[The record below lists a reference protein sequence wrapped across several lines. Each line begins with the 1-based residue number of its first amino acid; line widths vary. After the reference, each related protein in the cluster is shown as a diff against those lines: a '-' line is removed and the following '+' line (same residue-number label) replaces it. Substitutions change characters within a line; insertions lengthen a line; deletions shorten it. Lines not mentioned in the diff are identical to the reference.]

1 MGILSKFSGAGQAA
15 KKSGIAGSVEK
26 VQQAVAPMA
35 SNINAKAA
43 ANFTDALNVGN
54 ENLDTATA
62 TQLQDY
68 VTSCESIAT
77 AAITALGGDNVLTAA
92 QKAAGNYIASIAA
105 AQREGQKPN
114 VAFLGAMDFGH
125 ESMKDTTTYN
135 NLVQSFEAFDGQL
148 TKNTLSYSIAFNI
161 LASRQD
167 EFGES
172 FYPTLTLDPTNAGF
186 EVEVSYA
193 YLIKE
198 FQHKL
203 NGSAITKSTYPKVP
217 LLKNLFNSEYMEGDA
232 NKLVPV
238 YRAENASLLLTEG
251 VRDDKTT
258 GDAIQTAPIKA
269 GVTASI
275 IGLSMSDKLLDK
287 NAVLDM
293 TDAVDRGAVLT
304 KIVLKLGADMFKF
317 DVTREASRLFVD
329 KQVGG
334 ADAHVKETIM
344 NFKSES
350 IILDT
355 VAPKKINGAVSSIFD
370 GLPESYKIK
379 FNVSLTG
386 ELALDTGNISVA
398 ATKVEIN
405 SIMTSSGD
413 VLASDSAEYIAVKTA
428 LGTINAQSFLAY
440 DVDAFLTN
448 SNTRMKGM
456 RLTYESQV
464 KKWSC
469 PLKMGVT
476 LQVPVVN
483 AMGTNND
490 VDKIAQHISAVHIK
504 ISYDAVKTLVSYANE
519 LKLVTSTEF
528 DTGVVFSDTPTFE
541 IITPTYVEEEFEAA
555 KYVDSLRSSQNVE
568 DLQAA
573 LGNKIK
579 TMVLAAYISSNY
591 NIVHQSKYGAD
602 KRPGVLI
609 GTDPTIASWL
619 SQGNGID
626 LGKDFTDVKIVST
639 PNPAMKGKITIVFDP
654 DSSKQ
659 AEAFEEMKF
668 GYCLWSP
675 TILVDLQ
682 KTLAGGAVAREIHNI
697 PRYKH
702 INLMPVMMQLNVVN
716 LNTAF
721 AKHTYNMKTFG
732 R

>member
-238 YRAENASLLLTEG
+238 YRTENASLLLAEG

-355 VAPKKINGAVSSIFD
+355 AAPKKINGAVSTIFA

-405 SIMTSSGD
+405 SIMTSSGV

-519 LKLVTSTEF
+519 LKLVTSAEF

-721 AKHTYNMKTFG
+721 AKHTYNMKTVV
-732 R
+732 

>member
-1 MGILSKFSGAGQAA
+1 MGMLDKLNGKGAIST
-15 KKSGIAGSVEK
+15 KTGIAGQVEK
-26 VQQAVAPMA
+26 MSQSIA
-35 SNINAKAA
+35 SSATTINGKAA
-43 ANFTDALNVGN
+43 STFTDVLNVGN
-54 ENLDTATA
+54 ENLDAPVFA
-62 TQLQDY
+62 EMQHY
-68 VTSCESIAT
+68 VTSCESMATSAIA
-77 AAITALGGDNVLTAA
+77 ALGSDINLTPA
-92 QKAAGNYIASIAA
+92 QKAAGTYIAAIAA
-105 AQREGQKPN
+105 AQPVGGKPN
-114 VAFLGAMDFGH
+114 VAFLGGLDFGH
-125 ESMKDTTTYN
+125 ESMKDTTSYD

-167 EFGES
+167 DFGES

-186 EVEVSYA
+186 EVEISYA

-203 NGSAITKSTYPKVP
+203 NGSAVTKSTYPKVP
-217 LLKNLFNSEYMEGDA
+217 LLKNLFNAEYMEGEA

-238 YRAENASLLLTEG
+238 WRTENQNLLIVEG
-251 VRDDKTT
+251 KRDDKTT
-258 GDAIQTAPIKA
+258 GDLLVTAPIKA
-269 GVTASI
+269 GVTCSI
-275 IGLSMSDKLLDK
+275 IALSMSDKLLDK
-287 NAVLDM
+287 NATLDI
-293 TDAVDRGAVLT
+293 TDAVDRGAMLT
-304 KIVLKLGADMFKF
+304 RIVLKLGTEFFGF
-317 DVTREASRLFVD
+317 DVSREASRLFVD
-329 KQVGG
+329 KQTGG

-350 IILDT
+350 IIFDT
-355 VAPKKINGAVSSIFD
+355 ATAKTIAGVNSTAFD
-370 GLPESYKIK
+370 ALGEDYKIK

-405 SIMTSSGD
+405 QILTSTGA
-413 VLASDSAEYIAVKTA
+413 VVAPGATYTAIATA
-428 LGTINAQSFLAY
+428 LGTINAASFIGY
-440 DVDAFLTN
+440 DIDAFLTN

-464 KKWSC
+464 KKWGC
-469 PLKMGVT
+469 PLKSGVT

-504 ISYDAVKTLVSYANE
+504 VSYDAVKTLRAYATE
-519 LKLVTSTEF
+519 LKAVTSSSF
-528 DTGVVFSDTPTFE
+528 DTGVVFSDTPTWE
-541 IITPTYVEEEFEAA
+541 IITPKFLEDNFEAG

-579 TMVLAAYISSNY
+579 QMVLETYISSNY
-591 NIVHQSKYGAD
+591 NIVHQSKYGSD

-609 GTDPTIASWL
+609 GTDPIVASWL
-619 SQGNGID
+619 SQSDGID
-626 LGKDFTDVKIVST
+626 LGKDFADVKIVST
-639 PNPAMKGKITIVFDP
+639 PNPLMKGKITIVFDP

-682 KTLAGGAVAREIHNI
+682 KTLSGGAVAREIHNI
-697 PRYKH
+697 PRYRH
-702 INLMPVMMQLNVVN
+702 INLMPVMMELNVID

-721 AKHTYNMKTFG
+721 SKHTINMKAQA
-732 R
+732 

>member
-1 MGILSKFSGAGQAA
+1 MGVLGKISGQNGAVT
-15 KKSGIAGSVEK
+15 KTGIAGQVDK
-26 VQQAVAPMA
+26 IQVAVA
-35 SNINAKAA
+35 SNS
-43 ANFTDALNVGN
+43 ANLNMKTAGTFTDVLTVGN
-54 ENLDTATA
+54 ENIDGVVLHE
-62 TQLQDY
+62 LQQF

-77 AAITALGGDNVLTAA
+77 AAITALGGDNELTPA
-92 QKAAGNYIASIAA
+92 QKKAGSYISSIAA
-105 AQREGQKPN
+105 AQNVGQKPN
-114 VAFLGAMDFGH
+114 VAFLGGLDFGQ
-125 ESMKDTTTYN
+125 ESLRDSTSYD
-135 NLVQSFEAFDGQL
+135 NLVASFEAFDGQL
-148 TKNTLSYSIAFNI
+148 TKNTLAYSIAFNI

-203 NGSAITKSTYPKVP
+203 NGSAITKATYPKVP
-217 LLKNLFNSEYMEGDA
+217 LLKNLFNADYMEGDA
-232 NKLVPV
+232 NKLVPF
-238 YRAENASLLLTEG
+238 YRSENSSFLLTEG
-251 VRDDKTT
+251 RYDDKST
-258 GDAIQTAPIKA
+258 GDVVPTAPIKA

-275 IGLSMSDKLLDK
+275 IGLSMTDKLLDK

-355 VAPKKINGAVSSIFD
+355 TAAKKIDGTTSTIFNSL
-370 GLPESYKIK
+370 GENYKIK

-405 SIMTSSGD
+405 SIMDSSGT
-413 VLASDSAEYIAVKTA
+413 VLDAASAEYIAVKTA
-428 LGTINAQSFLAY
+428 LGTINAASFLGY
-440 DVDAFLTN
+440 DVDAYLTN
-448 SNTRMKGM
+448 SNIRMKGM

-464 KKWSC
+464 KKWGC
-469 PLKMGVT
+469 PLRMGVT

-504 ISYDAVKTLVSYANE
+504 VSYDAVKTLVNYANE
-519 LKLVTSTEF
+519 LKLVTSSAY
-528 DTGVVFSDTPTFE
+528 DTGVIFSDTPTYE
-541 IITPTYVEEEFEAA
+541 IITPRFLEDNFEAG

-579 TMVLAAYISSNY
+579 QMVLETYISSNY

-609 GTDPTIASWL
+609 GTDPIIASWL

-626 LGKDFTDVKIVST
+626 LGKDFADVKIVST
-639 PNPAMKGKITIVFDP
+639 PNPLFTGKISIVFDP

-702 INLMPVMMQLNVVN
+702 INLMPVMMQLNVVDI
-716 LNTAF
+716 NTAF
-721 AKHTYNMKTFG
+721 SKHTINMKTIA
-732 R
+732 

>member
-1 MGILSKFSGAGQAA
+1 MGILSKFSGAGQAS

-26 VQQAVAPMA
+26 VAQAVAPMTA
-35 SNINAKAA
+35 GINAKAA
-43 ANFTDALNVGN
+43 ANFTDVLTVGN
-54 ENLDTATA
+54 ENLDTATVS
-62 TQLQDY
+62 QLQDY

-77 AAITALGGDNVLTAA
+77 AAIAALGGDNALTSA

-114 VAFLGAMDFGH
+114 VAFLGGLEFGH
-125 ESMKDTTTYN
+125 ESMKDTTTYA

-238 YRAENASLLLTEG
+238 HRAENASLLLVEG
-251 VRDDKTT
+251 IREDKTT
-258 GDAIQTAPIKA
+258 GEAIQTAPIKS

-304 KIVLKLGADMFKF
+304 KIVLKLGADMFSF

-355 VAPKKINGAVSSIFD
+355 AAPKKLNGAASIIFA
-370 GLPESYKIK
+370 GLPEAYKIK

-405 SIMTSSGD
+405 SIMTSAG
-413 VLASDSAEYIAVKTA
+413 VALAPGAEYTAVVTA
-428 LGTINAQSFLAY
+428 LGTINAQSFLGY

-519 LKLVTSTEF
+519 LKLVTSAEF
-528 DTGVVFSDTPTFE
+528 DTGVVFSDTPTYE
-541 IITPTYVEEEFEAA
+541 IITPTFLDDEFEAS

-639 PNPAMKGKITIVFDP
+639 PNPAMKSKITIVFDP

-682 KTLAGGAVAREIHNI
+682 KTLSGGAVAREIHNI

-702 INLMPVMMQLNVVN
+702 INLMPVMMELNVVN
-716 LNTAF
+716 LNSAF
-721 AKHTYNMKTFG
+721 GKHTYNMKTVV
-732 R
+732 

>member
-1 MGILSKFSGAGQAA
+1 MGILSKFSGAAQAS

-26 VQQAVAPMA
+26 VAQAVTPMTA
-35 SNINAKAA
+35 GINAKAA
-43 ANFTDALNVGN
+43 ANFTDVLTVGN
-54 ENLDTATA
+54 ENLDTATVS
-62 TQLQDY
+62 QLQDY

-77 AAITALGGDNVLTAA
+77 AAIAALGGDNALTSA

-114 VAFLGAMDFGH
+114 VAFLGGLEFGH
-125 ESMKDTTTYN
+125 ESMKDTTTYA

-238 YRAENASLLLTEG
+238 HRAENASLLLVEG
-251 VRDDKTT
+251 IREDKTT
-258 GDAIQTAPIKA
+258 GEAIQTAPIKS

-304 KIVLKLGADMFKF
+304 KIVLKLGADMFSF

-355 VAPKKINGAVSSIFD
+355 AAPKKLNGTASTIFA
-370 GLPESYKIK
+370 GLSEAYKIK

-405 SIMTSSGD
+405 SIMTSAG
-413 VLASDSAEYIAVKTA
+413 VALAPGAEYTAVVTA
-428 LGTINAQSFLAY
+428 LGTINAQSFLGY

-519 LKLVTSTEF
+519 LKLVTSAEF
-528 DTGVVFSDTPTFE
+528 DTGVVFSDTPTYE
-541 IITPTYVEEEFEAA
+541 IITPTFLDDEFEAS

-579 TMVLAAYISSNY
+579 TMVLAAYLSSNY

-619 SQGNGID
+619 SQGTGID

-682 KTLAGGAVAREIHNI
+682 KTLSGGAVAREIHNI

-702 INLMPVMMQLNVVN
+702 INLMPVMMELNVVN
-716 LNTAF
+716 LNSAF
-721 AKHTYNMKTFG
+721 GKHTYNMKTVI
-732 R
+732 

>member
-77 AAITALGGDNVLTAA
+77 AAITALGGDNVLTTA

-355 VAPKKINGAVSSIFD
+355 AAPKKINSAVSTIFA

-405 SIMTSSGD
+405 SIMTSSGV

-519 LKLVTSTEF
+519 LKLVTSAEF

-619 SQGNGID
+619 SQGTGID

-721 AKHTYNMKTFG
+721 AKHTYNMKTVI
-732 R
+732 

>member
-77 AAITALGGDNVLTAA
+77 AAITALGGDNVLTTA

-238 YRAENASLLLTEG
+238 YRAENASLLLAEG

-355 VAPKKINGAVSSIFD
+355 AAPKKINGTVSTIFA

-405 SIMTSSGD
+405 SIMTSSGV

-519 LKLVTSTEF
+519 LKLVTSAEF

-619 SQGNGID
+619 SQGTGID

-721 AKHTYNMKTFG
+721 AKHTYNMKTVV
-732 R
+732 

>member
-77 AAITALGGDNVLTAA
+77 AAITALGGDNVLTTA

-238 YRAENASLLLTEG
+238 YRAENASLLLAEG

-355 VAPKKINGAVSSIFD
+355 AAPKKINGTVSTIFA

-405 SIMTSSGD
+405 SIMTSSGV

-519 LKLVTSTEF
+519 LKLVTSAEF

-619 SQGNGID
+619 SQGTGID

-721 AKHTYNMKTFG
+721 AKHTYNMKTVI
-732 R
+732 

>member
-26 VQQAVAPMA
+26 VQQAVVPMA

-77 AAITALGGDNVLTAA
+77 AAIAALGGDNVLTAA

-238 YRAENASLLLTEG
+238 YRTENASLLLAEG

-355 VAPKKINGAVSSIFD
+355 AAPKKINGAVSTIFA

-405 SIMTSSGD
+405 SIMTSSGV

-519 LKLVTSTEF
+519 LKLVTSAEF

-541 IITPTYVEEEFEAA
+541 IITPTYVEEEFEAS

-702 INLMPVMMQLNVVN
+702 INLMPVMMQLNVIN

-721 AKHTYNMKTFG
+721 AKHTYNMKTVA
-732 R
+732 

>member
-238 YRAENASLLLTEG
+238 YRTENASLLLAEG
-251 VRDDKTT
+251 VKDDKTT

-355 VAPKKINGAVSSIFD
+355 AAPKKINGAVSTIFA

-405 SIMTSSGD
+405 SIMTSSGV

-504 ISYDAVKTLVSYANE
+504 ISYDAVKTLVSYTNE
-519 LKLVTSTEF
+519 LKLVTSAEF

-619 SQGNGID
+619 SQGTGID

-721 AKHTYNMKTFG
+721 AKHTYNMKTVV
-732 R
+732 

>member
-1 MGILSKFSGAGQAA
+1 MGILSKFSGAGQAS

-26 VQQAVAPMA
+26 VAQAVTPMTA
-35 SNINAKAA
+35 GINAKAA
-43 ANFTDALNVGN
+43 ANFTDVLTVGN
-54 ENLDTATA
+54 ENLDTATVS
-62 TQLQDY
+62 QLQDY

-77 AAITALGGDNVLTAA
+77 AAIAALGGDNALTSA

-114 VAFLGAMDFGH
+114 VAFLGGLEFGH
-125 ESMKDTTTYN
+125 ESMKDTTTYA

-238 YRAENASLLLTEG
+238 HRAENASLLLVEG
-251 VRDDKTT
+251 IREDKTT
-258 GDAIQTAPIKA
+258 GEAIQTAPIKS

-304 KIVLKLGADMFKF
+304 KIVLKLGADMFSF

-355 VAPKKINGAVSSIFD
+355 AAPKKLNGAASIIFA
-370 GLPESYKIK
+370 GLPEAYKIK

-405 SIMTSSGD
+405 SIMTSAG
-413 VLASDSAEYIAVKTA
+413 VALAPGAEYTAVVTA
-428 LGTINAQSFLAY
+428 LGTINAQSFLGY

-519 LKLVTSTEF
+519 LKLVTSAEF
-528 DTGVVFSDTPTFE
+528 DTGVVFSDTPTYE
-541 IITPTYVEEEFEAA
+541 IITPTFLDDEFEAS

-639 PNPAMKGKITIVFDP
+639 PNPAMKSKITIVFDP

-682 KTLAGGAVAREIHNI
+682 KTLSGGAVAREIHNI

-702 INLMPVMMQLNVVN
+702 INLMPVMMELNVVN
-716 LNTAF
+716 LNSAF
-721 AKHTYNMKTFG
+721 GKHTYNMKTVV
-732 R
+732 